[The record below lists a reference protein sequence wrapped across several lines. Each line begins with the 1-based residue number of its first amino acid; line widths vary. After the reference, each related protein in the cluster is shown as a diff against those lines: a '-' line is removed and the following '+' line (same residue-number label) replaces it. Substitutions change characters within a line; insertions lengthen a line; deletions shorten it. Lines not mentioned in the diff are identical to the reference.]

1 MRTKMLILL
10 SLFSIA
16 FLTAIALGIDWN
28 DPSHDAEEMISSG
41 ETTTITPPQGQ
52 AATPKLSRAQ
62 QENKSSLDWTM
73 PSTLSTSDKS
83 AKQSRAD
90 SQSESET
97 ETSTSTEAA
106 ESTAAEDNTTAAI
119 DTELPPEQT
128 AAVTAEGNWYF
139 TLNDSVVRDLAMTVF
154 QKDED
159 VYGAG
164 KIREGNSTIDVAV
177 SGTIADSTMELNL
190 ISTNPIVQYKLN
202 LDLGEDWAS
211 GEYEASTAG
220 GETWTGIA
228 DGQKTS

>member
-1 MRTKMLILL
+1 MSTKMLIL

-16 FLTAIALGIDWN
+16 FLTAIALGINWN

-73 PSTLSTSDKS
+73 PSTLSTSDSS
-83 AKQSRAD
+83 AKQSRAE

-106 ESTAAEDNTTAAI
+106 DTSAAEDNTTAAT

-128 AAVTAEGNWYF
+128 VAATAEGNWYF

-177 SGTIADSTMELNL
+177 SGTIANSTMELNL
-190 ISTNPIVQYKLN
+190 ISTNPIVQYKLS
-202 LDLGEDWAS
+202 LDLDEDWAS
-211 GEYEASTAG
+211 GEYQASTAG

>member
-1 MRTKMLILL
+1 
-10 SLFSIA
+10 
-16 FLTAIALGIDWN
+16 
-28 DPSHDAEEMISSG
+28 
-41 ETTTITPPQGQ
+41 
-52 AATPKLSRAQ
+52 
-62 QENKSSLDWTM
+62 M

-106 ESTAAEDNTTAAI
+106 ESTAAEDNTTAAT

-128 AAVTAEGNWYF
+128 VSVTAEGNWYF

-177 SGTIADSTMELNL
+177 SGTIVNSTMELNL